1 MKRAVALLLMP
12 LVLASLGL
20 WPVSAMAAPA
30 KGADQGAGT
39 VMYRHTTP
47 DGNIAISATLSQQ
60 AIFAGYQVLDHNGRV
75 LKEVAPA
82 PPEEQARRRQ
92 ELAARQQ
99 AARQAEQ
106 DESLRRLYAGPEDAE
121 RARER
126 QVDALELKIGYARNT
141 LVQLENKRDEE
152 ISNAA
157 RAERAGREVPDGT
170 REAIDRYRRQMAETR
185 REITAYQADIEAVR
199 TQYEPIIERLRQL
212 ETSP

>member
-1 MKRAVALLLMP
+1 MKRAAVLWLLPVLWWPALSP
-12 LVLASLGL
+12 
-20 WPVSAMAAPA
+20 AAPA
-30 KGADQGAGT
+30 RPDPEAGT

-82 PPEEQARRRQ
+82 PPEAQARRRQ
-92 ELAARQQ
+92 ELAQRQQ
-99 AARQAEQ
+99 AERQARQ
-106 DESLRRLYAGPEDAE
+106 DEELRRLYAGPEDAV

-152 ISNAA
+152 IRNAA
-157 RAERAGREVPDGT
+157 RAERAGRDVPDGT
-170 REAIDRYRRQMAETR
+170 REAIERYNRQIADTREEMA
-185 REITAYQADIEAVR
+185 AHHQDIEAVR
-199 TQYEPIIERLRQL
+199 AQYEPIIERLRPL
-212 ETSP
+212 EAGGR

>member
-1 MKRAVALLLMP
+1 MKRAALLLLLP
-12 LVLASLGL
+12 VLW
-20 WPVSAMAAPA
+20 WPALAPAAPA
-30 KGADQGAGT
+30 RADADAGT

-60 AIFAGYQVLDHNGRV
+60 AIFAGYQVLDHHGRV
-75 LKEVAPA
+75 VKEVAPA

-106 DESLRRLYAGPEDAE
+106 DESLRRLYAGPEDAV

-126 QVDALELKIGYARNT
+126 QVDALELNIGYARNT

-152 ISNAA
+152 IRNAA
-157 RAERAGREVPDGT
+157 RAERAGRDVPDGT
-170 REAIDRYRRQMAETR
+170 REAIERYNRRMAETR
-185 REITAYQADIEAVR
+185 EEIAAHHKDIEAVR
-199 TQYEPIIERLRQL
+199 AQYEPIIERLRQL
-212 ETSP
+212 ERQGAR

>member
-1 MKRAVALLLMP
+1 MKRAAVLWLLPVLWWPALSP
-12 LVLASLGL
+12 
-20 WPVSAMAAPA
+20 AAPA
-30 KGADQGAGT
+30 RPDPEAGT

-92 ELAARQQ
+92 ELAQRQQ
-99 AARQAEQ
+99 AERQARQ
-106 DESLRRLYAGPEDAE
+106 DEELRRLYAGPEDAV

-152 ISNAA
+152 IRNAA
-157 RAERAGREVPDGT
+157 RAERAGRDVPDGT
-170 REAIDRYRRQMAETR
+170 REAIERYNRQIADTREEMA
-185 REITAYQADIEAVR
+185 AHHQDIEAVR
-199 TQYEPIIERLRQL
+199 AQYEPIIERLRQL
-212 ETSP
+212 EAGGRSSPTP